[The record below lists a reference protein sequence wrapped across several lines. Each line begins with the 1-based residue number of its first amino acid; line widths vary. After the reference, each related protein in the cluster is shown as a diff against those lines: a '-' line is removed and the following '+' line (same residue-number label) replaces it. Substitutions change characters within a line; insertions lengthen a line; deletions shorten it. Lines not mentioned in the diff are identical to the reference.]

1 MNDIEELRK
10 QDSERHEQELLRVKY
25 ESNEMLMRAKEE
37 YNEEKIRMLTIISD
51 LKDRLMEAKGI
62 I

>member
-1 MNDIEELRK
+1 MNDMEELRK

-37 YNEEKIRMLTIISD
+37 YNEDKIKMLTVISD
-51 LKDRLMEAKGI
+51 LKDKLMQAKGI